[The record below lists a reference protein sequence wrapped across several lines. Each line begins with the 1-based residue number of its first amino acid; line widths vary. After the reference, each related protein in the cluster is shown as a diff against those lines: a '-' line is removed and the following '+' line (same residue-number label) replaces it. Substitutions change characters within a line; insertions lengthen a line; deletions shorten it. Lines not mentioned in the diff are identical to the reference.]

1 MSDHANEPSCS
12 KPSAEDSLQL
22 FLDSTD
28 FDDMFDF
35 FMQTS
40 KEDSPR
46 FTSSIS
52 CSGTSVAIAG
62 DDAGEPGVTAE
73 TPPIPPD
80 EELVRVQVQ
89 APAGPGQ
96 RILPNE
102 WQSWRLKLDKKQEA
116 ELKNRAAAFWT
127 RETQAASMRRAMWAS
142 SNLPIARIKRI
153 IQSGLVRP
161 LMLGGDVAQVV
172 AFLSELLIKSITC
185 HAAFFTALEG
195 RRTIQ
200 LKDVQ
205 SAVRSNQ
212 AFDLLIDVVI
222 EFQPESNEDT

>member
-161 LMLGGDVAQVV
+161 LVKNLAINCRNSSQLATASKRCSGMPRRCWAETLRK
-172 AFLSELLIKSITC
+172 LSLSSLSC
-185 HAAFFTALEG
+185 
-195 RRTIQ
+195 
-200 LKDVQ
+200 
-205 SAVRSNQ
+205 
-212 AFDLLIDVVI
+212 
-222 EFQPESNEDT
+222 